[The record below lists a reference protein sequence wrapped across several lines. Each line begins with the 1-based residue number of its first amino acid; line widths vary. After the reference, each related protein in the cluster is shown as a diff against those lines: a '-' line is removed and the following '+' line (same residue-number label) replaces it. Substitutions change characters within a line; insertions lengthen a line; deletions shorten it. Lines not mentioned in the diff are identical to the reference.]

1 MPVQTQHRLNR
12 QCDAFIYYF
21 IFLWAFLLCSAMLTP
36 VRLCYK
42 LKLLIL
48 VNFFVVLVAFVQSFI
63 DKRNFRRNF
72 MTNVVWLYTTNFVGI
87 GRKLSNVKN
96 LFAWLEYKI
105 KYMKSVSYTYICL
118 FKSEHRKLYFL
129 FLLCLKMIVLFLCG
143 TALLIQRYFMFSV
156 SLRRSGIPR
165 NRYRKCALRLKRRCI
180 VCCD

>member
-1 MPVQTQHRLNR
+1 
-12 QCDAFIYYF
+12 
-21 IFLWAFLLCSAMLTP
+21 MLTP

-96 LFAWLEYKI
+96 LFA
-105 KYMKSVSYTYICL
+105 
-118 FKSEHRKLYFL
+118 
-129 FLLCLKMIVLFLCG
+129 
-143 TALLIQRYFMFSV
+143 
-156 SLRRSGIPR
+156 
-165 NRYRKCALRLKRRCI
+165 
-180 VCCD
+180 